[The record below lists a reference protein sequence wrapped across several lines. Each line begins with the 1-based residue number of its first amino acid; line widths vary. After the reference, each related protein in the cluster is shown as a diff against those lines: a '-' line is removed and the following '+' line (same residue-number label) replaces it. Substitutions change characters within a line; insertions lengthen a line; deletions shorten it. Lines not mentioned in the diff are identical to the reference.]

1 MKYFGKVILKKI
13 IEGRCRYIM
22 KADTDK
28 KLIVAG
34 IQILCNS
41 SKIDMLNKA
50 ESYINQSCS
59 KYKNV
64 DLIVLPEQFYQL
76 DSNKDNNWNEEYGEE
91 EHGLFEKTMCSI
103 AKKYKVNIIAGT
115 YAVKQLDKIKNRSL
129 AINRA
134 GSVVGYYDKIHL
146 FDAFG
151 IRESDTF
158 SAGNELG
165 IFQFDF
171 GKVGVFVCYD
181 LRFPE
186 ISRAIRLKNDIDV
199 LCVPAAF
206 YKPHN
211 DQWEILIKSAA
222 IYNVTPVVA
231 VNQYGQIN
239 ETKGFVGRSMAVD
252 AKGIVLAGVSDK
264 EGYYVTEIE
273 KEYTGICRMANP
285 ELSNRRVD
293 LYSSWI

>member
-1 MKYFGKVILKKI
+1 MKENI
-13 IEGRCRYIM
+13 
-22 KADTDK
+22 
-28 KLIVAG
+28 IVAG
-34 IQILCNS
+34 IQILCNG
-41 SKIDMLNKA
+41 SKEDMLNKA
-50 ESYINQSCS
+50 KAYINQICS
-59 KYKNV
+59 KYANV

-76 DSNKDNNWNEEYGEE
+76 DSNKDNNFDEEYGEE
-91 EHGLFEKTMCSI
+91 EHGKFEKNMCSL
-103 AKKYKVNIIAGT
+103 AKEFNVNIIAGT
-115 YAVKQLDKIKNRSL
+115 YAVKQADKIKNRSL
-129 AINRA
+129 VINRE
-134 GSVVGYYDKIHL
+134 GRVIGHYDKIHL

-151 IRESDTF
+151 IKESDTF

-165 IFQFDF
+165 VFQLDF
-171 GKVGVFVCYD
+171 GKVGIFICYD

-186 ISRAIRLKNDIDV
+186 ISRAIRMKNDIDM

-206 YKPHN
+206 YNPHN
-211 DQWEILIKSAA
+211 DQWEILVKSAA

-252 AKGIVLAGVSDK
+252 AKGVVRAGVSDE

-273 KEYTGICRMANP
+273 KEYTDKCRMANP